1 MLSDEKS
8 ALEAYRKSKAKDNPR
23 PSNPMLEF
31 VDDPQLWSV
40 DDERYDWLS
49 DDTRTYLKQAFAFDY
64 YDMMYCAGRFMTYGQ
79 MASLLMTDEKEL
91 DKYTETLWKRPSR
104 VVYDALLMANR
115 NIAVDDVFRKYA
127 EAGNATAMSIMAHS
141 VMGMDRE
148 AKGVDMRVKIVND
161 IEEGGE

>member
-1 MLSDEKS
+1 
-8 ALEAYRKSKAKDNPR
+8 
-23 PSNPMLEF
+23 
-31 VDDPQLWSV
+31 
-40 DDERYDWLS
+40 
-49 DDTRTYLKQAFAFDY
+49 
-64 YDMMYCAGRFMTYGQ
+64 MTYGQ